1 MRPGVTPAA
10 FATPEMDS
18 FPFVERMP
26 SMTLALCSYRQ
37 WSLKSAISRAWRV
50 SRKAG
55 AIQNLVNRLRSR
67 TITEGFVLSALGRA
81 T

>member
-1 MRPGVTPAA
+1 
-10 FATPEMDS
+10 
-18 FPFVERMP
+18 
-26 SMTLALCSYRQ
+26 MTLALCSYRQ